1 MLRPNKHMNPD
12 RSVLTLSAVLL
23 ARLKRSRSEGYSALV
38 DYAQQQTQDGDTLF
52 AGAISLLFLLGL
64 VEYRPRT
71 DSFEY
76 VGP

>member
-1 MLRPNKHMNPD
+1 MLRPSKHMNPD
-12 RSVLTLSAVLL
+12 RSVLALSSVLL
-23 ARLKRSRSEGYSALV
+23 ARLKKMRIEGYSALV
-38 DYAQQQTQDGDTLF
+38 DHALSQTQDGDTLF
-52 AGAISLLFLLGL
+52 ASSVSLLFLLGL

>member
-1 MLRPNKHMNPD
+1 MLRPSKHMDPD
-12 RSVLTLSAVLL
+12 RSVLALSSVLL
-23 ARLKRSRSEGYSALV
+23 ARLKKKRIEGYSALV
-38 DYAQQQTQDGDTLF
+38 DHALSQAEDGDTLF
-52 AGAISLLFLLGL
+52 ASSISLLFLLGL